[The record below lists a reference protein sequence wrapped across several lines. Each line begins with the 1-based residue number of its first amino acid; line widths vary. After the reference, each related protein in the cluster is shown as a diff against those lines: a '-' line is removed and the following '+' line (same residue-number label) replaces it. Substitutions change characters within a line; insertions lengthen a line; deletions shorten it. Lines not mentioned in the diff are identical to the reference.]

1 MAYATNESGRY
12 EVVVTSFPNTSG
24 KWQVST
30 SGGMQPRWRADGKE
44 IYFIS
49 RDLTMMAAAVR
60 TSGASL
66 ETDTPV
72 ALFQTRMR
80 QGGPADDKHQ
90 YDVSTDGRFLIN
102 EMVNDASSAPPVT
115 LILNWRP
122 KQK

>member
-1 MAYATNESGRY
+1 MAYSTNESGRY
-12 EVVVTSFPNTSG
+12 EVVVTSFP
-24 KWQVST
+24 
-30 SGGMQPRWRADGKE
+30 
-44 IYFIS
+44 
-49 RDLTMMAAAVR
+49 
-60 TSGASL
+60 
-66 ETDTPV
+66 TDTPV

-115 LILNWRP
+115 LILNGRP